1 MVGPKPVRPST
12 AKSSFEKPTEGKISK
27 KPKKPVA
34 KSVTKSKSET
44 KAVSKTPAKTPSKK
58 NKDAEKTDPEPSTE
72 AVSITDEQIESG
84 VKAFKKFLGI
94 REEEDGNKDLF
105 SSEGK
110 KVSLQISGIKVPRET
125 EKQNIKMR
133 LPHSPLPPRP
143 DICLFVKDLQKGL
156 KVDHEDTIRHFTDL
170 LAEKGVKGV
179 TQIISLRE
187 LKVEYKQFE
196 AKIQLSNKFDLFLA
210 DDRIIRLLPKF
221 LGKPFYSRKK
231 LPLQINL
238 QAKDLSKE
246 MVRCLNTTQLPMTH
260 TGSCSMVTV
269 GSTIT
274 EDSELT
280 ANIKSVMET
289 LATKYPGG
297 LKNIRSVNI
306 FSGTSSLPIYATSR
320 ATKEV
325 GHVSGA
331 KPKKR
336 DNVTDELSTVVG
348 GEVTVTPY
356 GGVIV
361 KRKADP
367 DWTEEDETLE
377 KLPKKEGKGDDDEEE
392 EEQSQEDEKKDGEEA
407 EKPVEKKK
415 AKGKKGKKDDSDSE
429 DDMEDQELE
438 YMKKVAEEEEEM
450 ERKLEDNDAKISNQ
464 LQVKD
469 DEDEEEED
477 VDDDEEAENLLS
489 EGDDSDEEDNIMMK
503 KTLKEVNEE
512 IDADPPEKIKNKKAE
527 KVKKQKA
534 SKKADK
540 SSPSASSSKPLKG
553 KDKKQQKFIEKKKK
567 EKSKKK

>member
-1 MVGPKPVRPST
+1 MG
-12 AKSSFEKPTEGKISK
+12 
-27 KPKKPVA
+27 
-34 KSVTKSKSET
+34 
-44 KAVSKTPAKTPSKK
+44 
-58 NKDAEKTDPEPSTE
+58 
-72 AVSITDEQIESG
+72 
-84 VKAFKKFLGI
+84 
-94 REEEDGNKDLF
+94 
-105 SSEGK
+105 
-110 KVSLQISGIKVPRET
+110 
-125 EKQNIKMR
+125 
-133 LPHSPLPPRP
+133 
-143 DICLFVKDLQKGL
+143 
-156 KVDHEDTIRHFTDL
+156 
-170 LAEKGVKGV
+170 AEKGVKGV

-246 MVRCLNTTQLPMTH
+246 MARCLHTTQLPMTH

-269 GSTIT
+269 GSTNT
-274 EDSELT
+274 EDSELSE
-280 ANIKSVMET
+280 NIKSVMET

-306 FSGTSSLPIYATSR
+306 FSGTSSLPIYATTR

-331 KPKKR
+331 KLKKR
-336 DNVTDELSTVVG
+336 ENVTDELSTVVG

-377 KLPKKEGKGDDDEEE
+377 KLPKKEGKEDDEEE
-392 EEQSQEDEKKDGEEA
+392 EEDQSQEGEKKETEEA

-415 AKGKKGKKDDSDSE
+415 VKGRKSKREDSDSE

-464 LQVKD
+464 LQVKN
-469 DEDEEEED
+469 DEEEEEEDVDDD

>member
-1 MVGPKPVRPST
+1 MVTRTFS
-12 AKSSFEKPTEGKISK
+12 AQREKK
-27 KPKKPVA
+27 
-34 KSVTKSKSET
+34 
-44 KAVSKTPAKTPSKK
+44 
-58 NKDAEKTDPEPSTE
+58 
-72 AVSITDEQIESG
+72 
-84 VKAFKKFLGI
+84 L
-94 REEEDGNKDLF
+94 
-105 SSEGK
+105 
-110 KVSLQISGIKVPRET
+110 SLQISGIKVPRET

-143 DICLFVKDLQKGL
+143 DICLFVKDLQK
-156 KVDHEDTIRHFTDL
+156 
-170 LAEKGVKGV
+170 
-179 TQIISLRE
+179 E

-246 MVRCLNTTQLPMTH
+246 MARCLNTTQLPMTH

-297 LKNIRSVNI
+297 LKNIRSVNV

-415 AKGKKGKKDDSDSE
+415 TKGKKGKK

-450 ERKLEDNDAKISNQ
+450 EKL
-464 LQVKD
+464 
-469 DEDEEEED
+469 
-477 VDDDEEAENLLS
+477 
-489 EGDDSDEEDNIMMK
+489 
-503 KTLKEVNEE
+503 
-512 IDADPPEKIKNKKAE
+512 P
-527 KVKKQKA
+527 
-534 SKKADK
+534 
-540 SSPSASSSKPLKG
+540 
-553 KDKKQQKFIEKKKK
+553 KK
-567 EKSKKK
+567 EGKGD

>member
-1 MVGPKPVRPST
+1 M
-12 AKSSFEKPTEGKISK
+12 
-27 KPKKPVA
+27 
-34 KSVTKSKSET
+34 
-44 KAVSKTPAKTPSKK
+44 
-58 NKDAEKTDPEPSTE
+58 
-72 AVSITDEQIESG
+72 
-84 VKAFKKFLGI
+84 
-94 REEEDGNKDLF
+94 
-105 SSEGK
+105 
-110 KVSLQISGIKVPRET
+110 SLQISGIKVPRET
-125 EKQNIKMR
+125 ERQIIKMR
-133 LPHSPLPPRP
+133 LPHSPLGPRP

-170 LAEKGVKGV
+170 LAEKGIKGV
-179 TQIISLRE
+179 TQVISLRE

-246 MVRCLNTTQLPMTH
+246 MARCLNTTQLPLTH

-269 GSTIT
+269 GNTNT
-274 EDSELT
+274 GDSELT
-280 ANIKSVMET
+280 ENIRSVVET
-289 LATKYPGG
+289 LTTKYPGG
-297 LKNIRSVNI
+297 MKNIRSINI
-306 FSGTSSLPIYATSR
+306 FSGTSSLPIYATAR

-377 KLPKKEGKGDDDEEE
+377 KLPKKEGKEDNDDDEED
-392 EEQSQEDEKKDGEEA
+392 QSQEEEKKDTTEEDKPA
-407 EKPVEKKK
+407 EKNKT
-415 AKGKKGKKDDSDSE
+415 KGKKSKKEDSDSE
-429 DDMEDQELE
+429 DEMEDQELE

-450 ERKLEDNDAKISNQ
+450 EKKLEENDAKISNK
-464 LQVKD
+464 LQAED
-469 DEDEEEED
+469 DEDEDEEEED

-503 KTLKEVNEE
+503 KTLKEINEE
-512 IDADPPEKIKNKKAE
+512 IEADPPEKIKNKKAE

-540 SSPSASSSKPLKG
+540 SSISTSSSKPLKG